1 MTKSLANDGDCF
13 HVDKGENIF
22 ESIFENI
29 YECLVNTREQ
39 LYSDVRATGDK
50 WEQKSLQHAA
60 REMISAIKKRSPPA
74 EDISASC
81 TTIAEN
87 YCR

>member
-13 HVDKGENIF
+13 HVDKDENVFENIF
-22 ESIFENI
+22 ENTD
-29 YECLVNTREQ
+29 ECLVSTREQ
-39 LYSDVRATGDK
+39 LYSDVKATGNK

-74 EDISASC
+74 EDISAS
-81 TTIAEN
+81 
-87 YCR
+87 